1 LKLLRYDMGI
11 RVMEKEDIEFATSLT
26 AEEGWYYTPRELEVM
41 LRLDPEG
48 SFIFEEDERLGISTS
63 VTYGRTGV
71 LGHLVVSKK
80 GRGRK
85 IGSSLLKVALDHM
98 TDRGVDSILLYAAQ
112 EAVSLYS
119 RHGFAPRDEI
129 YCVHLDLRDSH
140 KRIPSRTCARMK
152 RQDLSEVAELDERLF
167 GDDRSALMK
176 ALYDEGPNHAFK
188 IERDG
193 RIVGYVMARHD
204 HIGYDLGPW
213 ACTSDD
219 SADAESLF
227 LTALSTLEEGTIYM
241 GSFFKNKEAV
251 RIADTVPKTRSWRIP
266 LMIRGKERYATDPH
280 HTFGIAAFEL
290 G

>member
-1 LKLLRYDMGI
+1 MGI
-11 RVMEKEDIEFATSLT
+11 RLMEKEDLEFATSLT

-48 SFIFEEDERLGISTS
+48 SFVFEEDERLGISTS

-85 IGSSLLKVALDHM
+85 IGNSLLKAALDHM
-98 TDRGVDSILLYAAQ
+98 AEKGVESILLYAAQ

-119 RHGFAPRDEI
+119 RHGFTPRGEI
-129 YCVHLDLRDSH
+129 YCVHLDLKDSH
-140 KRIPSRTCARMK
+140 KRPSSKTCAPMR
-152 RQDLSEVAELDERLF
+152 RQDLAQVAEMDERLF
-167 GDDRSALMK
+167 GDDRRALLEV
-176 ALYDEGPNHAFK
+176 LYDEGPQHAFK

-213 ACTSDD
+213 VCTTDD
-219 SADAESLF
+219 PADAESLF
-227 LTALSTLEEGTIYM
+227 LTALTTLEESTIYM

-251 RIADTVPKTRSWRIP
+251 RIADTIPKARSWRIP
-266 LMIRGKERYATDPH
+266 LMIRGKDRYATDLH